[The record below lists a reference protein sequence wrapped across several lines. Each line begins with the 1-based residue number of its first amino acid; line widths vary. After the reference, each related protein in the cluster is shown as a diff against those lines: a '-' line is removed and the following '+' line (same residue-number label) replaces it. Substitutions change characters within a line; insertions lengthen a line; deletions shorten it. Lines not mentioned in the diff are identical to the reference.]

1 MRYGTRVQ
9 AAGTVLAA
17 VVVMGLAGPVRGAT
31 AAPASGPLAVLG
43 QSDLGGHGLNG
54 DVAVVGDTAV
64 VGGGL
69 VPDTGY
75 HTERYTP
82 LPCIGTSV
90 KVVDLTDPGAPK
102 VAAEIPVPEGVAA
115 IDVAALRVK
124 TPTFT
129 GDLAAIALDD
139 GVSELGGTGCTVS
152 AAHPSPSGVDRG
164 VVFYDVTNRADPKFL
179 GRYMADQ
186 GPMDDV
192 PKEGPGCG
200 PPPDGNVNRCA
211 VGQHA
216 VSLAQR
222 ADGKVVAVTV
232 ELIADFNN
240 RPSGDVRMVDVTDP
254 RQPTQVGSWPPIG
267 QRPASFSPNGCAP
280 FTNGHSATLSADG
293 RQALVAFLDGGLFAL
308 DVSDPAKPV
317 QAAAAPFAGDRAV
330 EGNAGFAAGVTAGG
344 RQLALESDEGWWPA
358 STSLV
363 VDSPASLAGTK
374 FACEGLPTL
383 YDPTGEAQLY
393 KRPGA
398 KVAAEVVY
406 GGRGC
411 PARGANNATA
421 EDPYPS
427 DPRGKIVLL
436 DTFKVNATQP
446 DVSTTACNNTVKI
459 KRAQQAG
466 AVAVLLA
473 RVPNAPFSASPQAV
487 AWGGDFNGI
496 TIPGTMVDQPDG
508 DALRT
513 ALCPRLDGGQ
523 CAGGQ
528 AVTGSLADAKGE
540 WGGLRVLDLSDPVAP
555 RVVTT
560 WRPPEAGVFP
570 PADLGV
576 YAPGP
581 AATSGTVAYVAWHAA
596 GLRALDLRGGAP
608 KEVGSFVPPA
618 VADPTKNLP
627 LSTDVVGVA
636 VTSKYV
642 VAVDTS
648 GGLYVLSPVAG
659 GGSSGGGGSSAAVVV
674 GVGVVVV
681 AALVAGGL
689 VARGRRRRPA
699 GAAG

>member
-1 MRYGTRVQ
+1 MRGAVRMQ
-9 AAGTVLAA
+9 AG
-17 VVVMGLAGPVRGAT
+17 VVVGALVMALAGPVAG
-31 AAPASGPLAVLG
+31 APAATTQLQVLG
-43 QSDLGGHGLNG
+43 HSDLGGKGLNG
-54 DVAVVGDTAV
+54 DVAVVGDTAI

-69 VPDTGY
+69 IPDTGY
-75 HTERYTP
+75 HTERYNP
-82 LPCIGTSV
+82 LPCLGTSV
-90 KVVDLTDPGAPK
+90 KVVDLTDPKTPK
-102 VAAEIPVPEGVAA
+102 VASEIPVPEGIAA
-115 IDVAALRVK
+115 IDVAALHVK

-139 GVSELGGTGCTVS
+139 GVSELGPTGCTVN

-164 VVFYDVTNRADPKFL
+164 VLFYDVTNRADPKLL

-192 PKEGPGCG
+192 PTDGPGCG

-254 RQPTQVGSWPPIG
+254 RKPTQVGSWPPLG
-267 QRPASFSPNGCAP
+267 QRPGSFSPNGCAP

-293 RQALVAFLDGGLFAL
+293 NQALVAFLDAGLFAL
-308 DVSDPAKPV
+308 DVTDPAKPV
-317 QAAAAPFAGDRAV
+317 KVAQASFAGDRAE
-330 EGNAGFAAGVTAGG
+330 EGNAGFAASFAAGG
-344 RQLALESDEGWWPA
+344 RQLALESDEGWWPS

-363 VDSPASLAGTK
+363 VDSPSALAGTK

-383 YDPTGEAQLY
+383 YDPTSESQLY

-398 KVAAEVVY
+398 KVSADIVY

-446 DVSTTACNNTVKI
+446 DIATAACNNTVKMR
-459 KRAQQAG
+459 RAQQAG
-466 AVAVLLA
+466 AVAVLFT
-473 RVPNAPFSASPQAV
+473 RVPNAPFSASPQAI

-496 TIPGTMVDQPDG
+496 SIPGTMVDQPDG

-528 AVTGSLADAKGE
+528 AAKGSLVDAKGE

-560 WRPPEAGVFP
+560 WRPDEATVFP

-581 AATSGTVAYVAWHAA
+581 AAVRGTVAYVTWHAA
-596 GLRALDLRGGAP
+596 GLRALDLSGGSP
-608 KEVGSFVPPA
+608 KELGSFVPPPT
-618 VADPTKNLP
+618 ADPTKNLP
-627 LSTDVVGVA
+627 TATDVVGVA
-636 VTSKYV
+636 TTSRYV

-648 GGLYVLSPVAG
+648 SGLYVLSPVG
-659 GGSSGGGGSSAAVVV
+659 GSGSSGGGTPAALVV
-674 GVGVVVV
+674 GVGVVVLAV
-681 AALVAGGL
+681 LVGAF
-689 VARGRRRRPA
+689 VVVRRRRGTA
-699 GAAG
+699 GGAG